1 MAAQA
6 SAKLLVAAEQALG
19 GFVDRLNEAV
29 PSLDSCALSLAEP
42 SSFAS
47 GLSTGAM
54 DCSHTASLHSVT
66 TSAAVVADSSATLD
80 TRDPV
85 QVASGMIG
93 EQLGVDSA
101 SLAKLV
107 GDAQ

>member
-1 MAAQA
+1 MAVAAQA

-19 GFVDRLNEAV
+19 GFVDRLREAL

-47 GLSTGAM
+47 GLSTGARE
-54 DCSHTASLHSVT
+54 CSHTASLRSVT
-66 TSAAVVADSSATLD
+66 TSKAVVASAALD

-93 EQLGVDSA
+93 KRLGVDSA

-107 GDAQ
+107 EDSQ